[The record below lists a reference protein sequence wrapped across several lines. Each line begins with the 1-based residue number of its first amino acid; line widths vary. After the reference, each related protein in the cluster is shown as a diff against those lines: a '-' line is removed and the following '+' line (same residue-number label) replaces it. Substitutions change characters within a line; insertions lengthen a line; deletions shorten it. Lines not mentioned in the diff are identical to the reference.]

1 MENLKKSGKCFK
13 SFCKI
18 NIFLKVLSKRK
29 DGFHNIF
36 SYIVPINFYDEIYF
50 EEIKEGIEVETIGA
64 KIEKEENLAYK
75 GALELFK
82 YSKNKRGIKI
92 KIKKNVPIGS
102 GLGGG
107 SSNCA
112 TALKYLNKFW
122 HCNLNKTEL
131 IKIGAKLGS
140 DVPFFIEEKPAIV
153 SGKGEKIFKKKI
165 NLNFPKNIVL
175 FIPPISISTK
185 EVYNAYD
192 SLKKKE
198 KRFNKKEFLKNLSIE
213 NLENDLQEAAFLVSP
228 KLREFYEEIKS
239 TKLEFLIL
247 SGSGS
252 SFWGFYK
259 NKEREREAKKHLTK
273 LLKFYILSF

>member
-1 MENLKKSGKCFK
+1 MENLKKSGEWSK

-18 NIFLKVLSKRK
+18 NLFLKVLSKRK

-50 EEIKEGIEVETIGA
+50 KEIKEGIEVETIGA
-64 KIEKEENLAYK
+64 KIKKEENLAYK

-82 YSKNKRGIKI
+82 YSENKKGIKI

-112 TALKYLNKFW
+112 AALKYLNKFW
-122 HCNLNKTEL
+122 HCKLNKIEL
-131 IKIGAKLGS
+131 IKIGAKIGS
-140 DVPFFIEEKPAIV
+140 DVPFFIEGKPAIV
-153 SGKGEKIFKKKI
+153 SGRGEKILKKKI
-165 NLNFPKNIVL
+165 NLNLPENIVL
-175 FIPPISISTK
+175 FIPPLSISTK

-192 SLKKKE
+192 KLKNEKK
-198 KRFNKKEFLKNLSIE
+198 FNKKEFLKNLSFE

-228 KLREFYEEIKS
+228 KLREFYNEIKS
-239 TKLEFLIL
+239 TKPEFLIL

-259 NKEREREAKKHLTK
+259 NKEEIREAKKHLTK
-273 LLKFYILSF
+273 LLKFYILSL